1 MRRSGQCETC
11 LRWVRCGGSVLP
23 AVEGCGWIAGLDIE
37 ALPSAVTLLMPALAR
52 IAAREGV
59 CPGHLVLDAT
69 GMPDAYRSQD
79 LEPVVG
85 ERTRLEG
92 VGTGAIQRAAIE
104 TGKPST

>member
-11 LRWVRCGGSVLP
+11 LRWVRRGGSVLP
-23 AVEGCGWIAGLDIE
+23 AVEGCGWIAGPDIE
-37 ALPSAVTLLMPALAR
+37 ALPIAVTLLLPALAR

-69 GMPDAYRSQD
+69 SMPDAYRSKD

-85 ERTRLEG
+85 GRTGLEG
-92 VGTGAIQRAAIE
+92 VETGAILGESIE
-104 TGKPST
+104 TGKPS